1 MWLLLPG
8 ELELLPTLDGA
19 SEAKMQL
26 MLILAGRKASEHS
39 TAKGAGKFALT
50 EDGKAPDESEGTF
63 IVIPAST
70 GVRHTV
76 VGTQIRAY
84 NELAELNSAGG

>member
-1 MWLLLPG
+1 MPVEHPEHNKENEKPG
-8 ELELLPTLDGA
+8 HISQYEERLVDMSQDG
-19 SEAKMQL
+19 EIYLQL
-26 MLILAGRKASEHS
+26 K
-39 TAKGAGKFALT
+39 LT

-70 GVRHTV
+70 GVRHIV